1 MIQTSSSLRIALAQ
15 INFKVGDLDRNV
27 ARIRD
32 EVERA
37 RAAGAELLVTSELAL
52 LGYPPRD
59 LLHRDELID
68 AQLKTLE
75 ALATLTDDDF
85 GMIVGYADRNPRQ
98 GGRRLVN
105 AAAFCVGGRVKERV
119 FKQLLPEY
127 DVFDEARY
135 FEPGGEAPILSFKG
149 VRLGVSICEDAW
161 APVEHWE
168 QPRYAHDPIGALV
181 ANGAQVLINIS
192 ASPFARGKRV
202 AREAM
207 LCDHA
212 RRHSRP
218 LLFVNQVGATDEL
231 IFEGASVAIDATG
244 QIAHRLSDFSSACE
258 LVEVRTSGEVVGPQ
272 GGAASVRDAIG
283 ELRAALVLGTRDYVR
298 KSGFQQVLL
307 GLSGGIDSAVTAV
320 IAADALGP
328 ENVHAVAMPSRYS
341 SRHSRDDART
351 LANNLGIEFDEIGIE
366 QPYTSFLDVLTPHF
380 QGRDFDVTEENL
392 QARIRGVYLMGLSNK
407 FGKLVLSCGNKS
419 ELAVGYSTLY
429 GDMCGALAVIGDV
442 PKMQVYALAEEYNR
456 LAGYE
461 VVPRSIIEK
470 APSAELRPDQRDEDS
485 LPPYPVLDAIVDR
498 YVEDRQ
504 GIARI
509 IEAGFERRDV
519 ERVVGLIRRNEYKR
533 WQSPPVLKV
542 TAKAFGSGWRYPL
555 AASHG

>member
-1 MIQTSSSLRIALAQ
+1 MIQTPSSLRIALAQ
-15 INFKVGDLDRNV
+15 LNFKVGDLDRNV

-37 RAAGAELLVTSELAL
+37 RAAGADLLVTSELAL
-52 LGYPPRD
+52 TGYPPRD
-59 LLHRDELID
+59 LLHHDAFID

-75 ALATLTDDDF
+75 ALAKLSDDDF
-85 GMIVGYADRNPRQ
+85 ALIVGYADRNPHPK
-98 GGRRLVN
+98 GRRLVN

-135 FEPGGEAPILSFKG
+135 FEPGGQAPIFTFKG

-161 APVEHWE
+161 ARVEHRE
-168 QPRYAHDPIGALV
+168 QPRYAGDPVGALV
-181 ANGAQVLINIS
+181 VNGAQVLINIS
-192 ASPFARGKRV
+192 ASPFARGKR
-202 AREAM
+202 AMREAM
-207 LCDHA
+207 LAEHA
-212 RRHSRP
+212 SRHKRP
-218 LLFVNQVGATDEL
+218 LIFVNQVGATDEL
-231 IFEGASVAIDATG
+231 IFEGASVAIDAEG
-244 QIAHRLSDFSSACE
+244 RIAHRLSDFSSACE
-258 LVEVRTSGEVVGPQ
+258 IVEVNPCGEVVGPA
-272 GGAASVRDAIG
+272 GGSASVRDAIG

-298 KSGFQQVLL
+298 KSGFKQVLL

-366 QPYTSFLDVLTPHF
+366 QPYSSFLDVLTPHF
-380 QGRDFDVTEENL
+380 KGRDFDVTEENL

-504 GIARI
+504 SIAGI

-519 ERVVGLIRRNEYKR
+519 ERVVGLIQRNEYKR
-533 WQSPPVLKV
+533 WQCPPVLKV

>member
-1 MIQTSSSLRIALAQ
+1 MIQTPSSLRIALAQ

-52 LGYPPRD
+52 TGYPPRD

-105 AAAFCVGGRVKERV
+105 AAAFCVGGRVKERI

-135 FEPGGEAPILSFKG
+135 FEPGGESPILSFKG

-168 QPRYAHDPIGALV
+168 QPRYKGDPVAALV

-192 ASPFARGKRV
+192 ASPFARGKR
-202 AREAM
+202 AMREAM
-207 LCDHA
+207 LCEHA
-212 RRHSRP
+212 ARHKRP
-218 LLFVNQVGATDEL
+218 LIFVNQVGATDEL
-231 IFEGASVAIDATG
+231 IFEGASVAIDAEG
-244 QIAHRLSDFSSACE
+244 RIAHRLSDFSSACE
-258 LVEVRTSGEVVGPQ
+258 IVEVNTSGEVVGPQ
-272 GGAASVRDAIG
+272 EGSGSVRDAIG

-380 QGRDFDVTEENL
+380 KGKDFDVTEENL

-504 GIARI
+504 GIAQI

-519 ERVVGLIRRNEYKR
+519 ERVVGLIQRNEYKR
-533 WQSPPVLKV
+533 WQAPPVLKV

>member
-1 MIQTSSSLRIALAQ
+1 MIQTPSLLRIALAQ

-37 RAAGAELLVTSELAL
+37 RAAGADLLVTSELAL
-52 LGYPPRD
+52 TGYPPRD
-59 LLHRDELID
+59 LLHRDEFID

-75 ALATLTDDDF
+75 ALAALTDDDF
-85 GMIVGYADRNPRQ
+85 GLIVGYADRNPHHV
-98 GGRRLVN
+98 GRRLVN

-135 FEPGGEAPILSFKG
+135 FEPGGEAPILNFKG

-168 QPRYAHDPIGALV
+168 QPRYMGDPVAALV

-192 ASPFARGKRV
+192 ASPFARGKR
-202 AREAM
+202 AMREAL
-207 LCDHA
+207 LCEHA
-212 RRHSRP
+212 ARHKRP
-218 LLFVNQVGATDEL
+218 LIFVNQVGATDEL
-231 IFEGASVAIDATG
+231 IFEGASVAIDSTG
-244 QIAHRLSDFSSACE
+244 QIAHRLPDFASACE
-258 LVEVRTSGEVVGPQ
+258 VVSVVTTGDVLGPE
-272 GGAASVRDAIG
+272 GGSASERDDIG

-298 KSGFQQVLL
+298 KSGFKQVLL

-380 QGRDFDVTEENL
+380 QGKDFDVTEENL

-461 VVPRSIIEK
+461 VVPRNIIEK

-504 GIARI
+504 GIAQI
-509 IEAGFERRDV
+509 IDAGFERRDV